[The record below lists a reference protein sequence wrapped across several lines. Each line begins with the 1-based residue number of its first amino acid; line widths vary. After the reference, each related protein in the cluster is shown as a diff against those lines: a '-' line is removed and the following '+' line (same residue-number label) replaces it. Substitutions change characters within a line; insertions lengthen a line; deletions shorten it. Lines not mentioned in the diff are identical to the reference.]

1 MSLKSHQQG
10 VTIIPLIISSNK
22 TLLTMFCN
30 KMAYPVYLTIG
41 NIQKDICQKPSRC
54 AQILVTYIL
63 ITKFVG
69 IPNKTGHCCAQANLF
84 HTCMQYLLALISAVG
99 KTGVEM
105 MSRDGIWCYVHTCQ
119 DCIRIGKFLFLIYD
133 GMLCFF
139 LTLALALRLLYYFS
153 FVTAWPVGFEVDS
166 THVFKGH
173 S

>member
-1 MSLKSHQQG
+1 
-10 VTIIPLIISSNK
+10 
-22 TLLTMFCN
+22 
-30 KMAYPVYLTIG
+30 
-41 NIQKDICQKPSRC
+41 
-54 AQILVTYIL
+54 
-63 ITKFVG
+63 
-69 IPNKTGHCCAQANLF
+69 
-84 HTCMQYLLALISAVG
+84 MQYLLALISAVG